1 MAVGGQAVFGGVM
14 MRAGERWAVAVR
26 TPEGEIAVHEGAV
39 PTWGNRLREVPFL
52 RGLVAIAQA
61 LPLGGRA
68 LQWSASHG
76 LVKPRRRIATVAR
89 LAGLGVVL
97 LFVPPL
103 LAERLVD
110 LGPTGLDNPWVAGV
124 LVNVLSVAVLAGY
137 AAAVGR
143 FQLLP
148 TLFEYHGAEHKVVAA
163 HEAGV
168 ELTPGNAA
176 GFSTRHARCGTSLLL
191 SIAIVALAA
200 TILEPVL
207 SLPAWLSFPVVTALA
222 TELQLQVATHLDRR
236 WAQVLVRPGLA
247 LQRLTTREPSP
258 AQLEVAIAA
267 LQAVV
272 PASVTAT
279 AAQPSSVATATLAPV
294 PA

>member
-26 TPEGEIAVHEGAV
+26 TPEGDIAVHEGAV
-39 PTWGNRLREVPFL
+39 PSWGNRLRDVPFL

-76 LVKPRRRIATVAR
+76 LVKARRRSATVAR
-89 LAGLGVVL
+89 LAGLVVAV

-103 LAERLVD
+103 LAERL
-110 LGPTGLDNPWVAGV
+110 LDGVELHNAWVSGV
-124 LVNVLSVAVLAGY
+124 LVNVLSVGVLAGY

-168 ELTPGNAA
+168 ELTPANAA
-176 GFSTRHARCGTSLLL
+176 GYSTRHARCGTSLLL

-207 SLPAWLSFPVVTALA
+207 SLPAWLSFPVVAAVA
-222 TELQLQVATHLDRR
+222 TELQLQVATHLDRG
-236 WAQVLVRPGLA
+236 WAQLLVRPGLA

-279 AAQPSSVATATLAPV
+279 AAQPSSSVTPVAAPV

>member
-1 MAVGGQAVFGGVM
+1 VVG
-14 MRAGERWAVAVR
+14 
-26 TPEGEIAVHEGAV
+26 
-39 PTWGNRLREVPFL
+39 
-52 RGLVAIAQA
+52 
-61 LPLGGRA
+61 
-68 LQWSASHG
+68 SHG
-76 LVKPRRRIATVAR
+76 LVKARRRSATVAR
-89 LAGLGVVL
+89 LAGLVVAV

-103 LAERLVD
+103 LAERL
-110 LGPTGLDNPWVAGV
+110 LDGVELHNAWVSGV
-124 LVNVLSVAVLAGY
+124 LVNVLSVGVLAGY

-168 ELTPGNAA
+168 ELTPANAA
-176 GFSTRHARCGTSLLL
+176 GYSTRHARCGTSLLL

-207 SLPAWLSFPVVTALA
+207 SLPAWLSFPVVAAVA

-236 WAQVLVRPGLA
+236 WAQLLVRPGLA

-279 AAQPSSVATATLAPV
+279 AAQPSSVVTPVVVPV

>member
-26 TPEGEIAVHEGAV
+26 TPEGDIAVHEGAV
-39 PTWGNRLREVPFL
+39 PSWGNRLRDVPFL

-76 LVKPRRRIATVAR
+76 LVKARRRSATVAR
-89 LAGLGVVL
+89 LAGLVVAV

-103 LAERLVD
+103 LAERL
-110 LGPTGLDNPWVAGV
+110 LDGVELHNAWVSGV
-124 LVNVLSVAVLAGY
+124 LVNVLSVGVLAGY

-168 ELTPGNAA
+168 ELTPANAA
-176 GFSTRHARCGTSLLL
+176 GYSTRHARCGTSLLL

-207 SLPAWLSFPVVTALA
+207 SLPAWLSFPVVAAVA

-236 WAQVLVRPGLA
+236 WAQLLVRPGLA

-279 AAQPSSVATATLAPV
+279 AAQPSSVVTPVVVPV

>member
-26 TPEGEIAVHEGAV
+26 TPEGDIAVHEGAV
-39 PTWGNRLREVPFL
+39 PSWGNRLRDVPFL

-76 LVKPRRRIATVAR
+76 LVKARRRSATVAR
-89 LAGLGVVL
+89 LAGLVVAV

-103 LAERLVD
+103 LAERL
-110 LGPTGLDNPWVAGV
+110 LDGVELHNAWVSGV
-124 LVNVLSVAVLAGY
+124 LVNVLSVGVLAGY

-148 TLFEYHGAEHKVVAA
+148 KLFEYHGAEHKVVAA

-168 ELTPGNAA
+168 ELTPANAA
-176 GFSTRHARCGTSLLL
+176 GYSTRHARCGTSLLL

-207 SLPAWLSFPVVTALA
+207 SLPAWLSFPVVAAVA

-236 WAQVLVRPGLA
+236 WAQLLVRPGLA

-279 AAQPSSVATATLAPV
+279 AAQPSSVVTPVAAPV

>member
-26 TPEGEIAVHEGAV
+26 TPEGDIAVHEGAV
-39 PTWGNRLREVPFL
+39 PSWGNRLRDVPFL
-52 RGLVAIAQA
+52 RGLLAIAQA

-76 LVKPRRRIATVAR
+76 LVKARRRSATVAR
-89 LAGLGVVL
+89 LAGLVVAV

-103 LAERLVD
+103 LAERL
-110 LGPTGLDNPWVAGV
+110 LDGVELHNAWVSGV
-124 LVNVLSVAVLAGY
+124 LVNVLSVGVLAGY

-168 ELTPGNAA
+168 ELTPANAA
-176 GFSTRHARCGTSLLL
+176 GYSTRHARCGTSLLL

-207 SLPAWLSFPVVTALA
+207 SLPAWLSFPVVAAVA

-236 WAQVLVRPGLA
+236 WAQLLVRPGLA

-279 AAQPSSVATATLAPV
+279 AAQPSSVVTPVVVPV

>member
-26 TPEGEIAVHEGAV
+26 TPEGDIAVHEGAV
-39 PTWGNRLREVPFL
+39 PSWGNRLRDVPFL

-76 LVKPRRRIATVAR
+76 LVKARRRSATVAR
-89 LAGLGVVL
+89 LAGLVVAV

-103 LAERLVD
+103 LAERL
-110 LGPTGLDNPWVAGV
+110 LDGVELHNAWVSGV
-124 LVNVLSVAVLAGY
+124 LVNVLSVGVLAGY

-168 ELTPGNAA
+168 ELTPANAA
-176 GFSTRHARCGTSLLL
+176 GYSTRHARCGTSLLL

-207 SLPAWLSFPVVTALA
+207 SLPAWLSFPVVAAVA

-236 WAQVLVRPGLA
+236 WAQLLVRPGLA

-279 AAQPSSVATATLAPV
+279 AAQPSSVVTPVAAPV

>member
-1 MAVGGQAVFGGVM
+1 VAVGGQAVFGGVM

-26 TPEGEIAVHEGAV
+26 TPDGDIAVHEGAV
-39 PTWGNRLREVPFL
+39 PSWGNRLRDVSFV

-76 LVKPRRRIATVAR
+76 LVKARRRRATVAR
-89 LAGLGVVL
+89 LAGLIVAL

-103 LAERLVD
+103 LAERLLA
-110 LGPTGLDNPWVAGV
+110 LGPAGLDNPWVAGV

-168 ELTPGNAA
+168 ELTPANAA
-176 GFSTRHARCGTSLLL
+176 GYSTRHARCGTSLLL
-191 SIAIVALAA
+191 SIAVVALAA

-207 SLPAWLSFPVVTALA
+207 SLPAWLSFPVVAAVA

-236 WAQVLVRPGLA
+236 WAQLLVRPGLA
-247 LQRLTTREPSP
+247 MQRLTTREPSP

-272 PASVTAT
+272 PERVAET
-279 AAQPSSVATATLAPV
+279 AAQPSSVVTPVVVPV

>member
-26 TPEGEIAVHEGAV
+26 TPEGDIAVHEGAV
-39 PTWGNRLREVPFL
+39 PSWGNRLRDVPFL

-76 LVKPRRRIATVAR
+76 LVKARRRSATVAR
-89 LAGLGVVL
+89 LAGLVVAV

-103 LAERLVD
+103 LAERL
-110 LGPTGLDNPWVAGV
+110 LDGVELHNAWVSGV
-124 LVNVLSVAVLAGY
+124 LVNVLSVGVLAGY

-168 ELTPGNAA
+168 ELTPANAA
-176 GFSTRHARCGTSLLL
+176 GYSTRHARCGTSLLL

-207 SLPAWLSFPVVTALA
+207 SLPAWLSFPVVAAVA

-236 WAQVLVRPGLA
+236 WAQLLVRPGLA

-279 AAQPSSVATATLAPV
+279 APQPSSVVTPVAAPV

>member
-26 TPEGEIAVHEGAV
+26 TPEGDIAVHEGAV
-39 PTWGNRLREVPFL
+39 PSWGNRLRDVPFL

-76 LVKPRRRIATVAR
+76 LVKARRRSATVAR
-89 LAGLGVVL
+89 LAGLVVAV

-103 LAERLVD
+103 LAERL
-110 LGPTGLDNPWVAGV
+110 LDGVELHNAWVSGV
-124 LVNVLSVAVLAGY
+124 LVNVLSVGVLAGY

-168 ELTPGNAA
+168 ELTPANAA
-176 GFSTRHARCGTSLLL
+176 GYSTRHARCGTSLLL

-207 SLPAWLSFPVVTALA
+207 SLPAWLSFPVVAAVA

-236 WAQVLVRPGLA
+236 WAQLLVRPGLA

-267 LQAVV
+267 LRAVV

-279 AAQPSSVATATLAPV
+279 AAQPSSSVTPVAAPV

>member
-26 TPEGEIAVHEGAV
+26 TPEGDIAVHEGAV
-39 PTWGNRLREVPFL
+39 PSWGNRLRDVPFL

-76 LVKPRRRIATVAR
+76 LVKARRRSATVAR
-89 LAGLGVVL
+89 LAGLVVAV

-103 LAERLVD
+103 LAERL
-110 LGPTGLDNPWVAGV
+110 LDGVELHNAWVSGV
-124 LVNVLSVAVLAGY
+124 LVNVLSVGVLAGY

-168 ELTPGNAA
+168 ELTPANAA
-176 GFSTRHARCGTSLLL
+176 GYSTRHARCGTSLLL

-207 SLPAWLSFPVVTALA
+207 SLPAWLSFPVVAAVA

-236 WAQVLVRPGLA
+236 WAQLLVRPGLA

-279 AAQPSSVATATLAPV
+279 AAQSSSVVTPVAAPV

>member
-26 TPEGEIAVHEGAV
+26 TPEGDIAVHEGAV
-39 PTWGNRLREVPFL
+39 PSWGNRLRDVPFL
-52 RGLVAIAQA
+52 RGLLAIAQA

-76 LVKPRRRIATVAR
+76 LVKARRRSATVAR
-89 LAGLGVVL
+89 LAGLVVAV

-103 LAERLVD
+103 LAERL
-110 LGPTGLDNPWVAGV
+110 LDGVELHNAWVSGV
-124 LVNVLSVAVLAGY
+124 LVNVLSVGVLAGY

-168 ELTPGNAA
+168 ELTPANAA
-176 GFSTRHARCGTSLLL
+176 GYSTRHARCGTSLLL

-207 SLPAWLSFPVVTALA
+207 SLPAWLSFPVVAAVA

-236 WAQVLVRPGLA
+236 WAQLLVRPGLA

-279 AAQPSSVATATLAPV
+279 AAQPSSVVTPVAAPV

>member
-26 TPEGEIAVHEGAV
+26 TPEGDIAVHEGAV
-39 PTWGNRLREVPFL
+39 PSWGNRLRDVPFL

-76 LVKPRRRIATVAR
+76 LVKARRRSATVAR
-89 LAGLGVVL
+89 LAGLVVAV

-103 LAERLVD
+103 LAERL
-110 LGPTGLDNPWVAGV
+110 LDGVELHNAWVSGV
-124 LVNVLSVAVLAGY
+124 LVNVLSVGVLAGY

-168 ELTPGNAA
+168 ELTPANAA
-176 GFSTRHARCGTSLLL
+176 GYSTRHARCGTSLLL

-207 SLPAWLSFPVVTALA
+207 SLPAWLSFPVVAAVA

-236 WAQVLVRPGLA
+236 WAQLLVRHGLA

-279 AAQPSSVATATLAPV
+279 AAQPSSVVTPVAAPV